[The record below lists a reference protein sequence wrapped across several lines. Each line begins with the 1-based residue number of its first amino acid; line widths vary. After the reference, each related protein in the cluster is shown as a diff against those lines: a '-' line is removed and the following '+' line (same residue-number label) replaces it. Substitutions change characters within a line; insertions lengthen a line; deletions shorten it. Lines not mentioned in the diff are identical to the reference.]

1 MSAGYKPISNCSEI
15 VVAGVA
21 KEEQQICMWLEDQEQ
36 NWTQEKG
43 GEKIVEIALLLGI
56 SESMRVSELGLHYCA
71 CAR

>member
-15 VVAGVA
+15 VVVVA
-21 KEEQQICMWLEDQEQ
+21 KEEQQTCKWLDQEQ